1 MNEVRVSTTAV
12 FNPGTKKPTPARGS
26 ATAKLNVFT
35 LGVPA
40 VTAKIPR
47 AVISANQVVFEP
59 GVKKIAPVKASVKAK
74 VRVTRVTA
82 KATAKPRNFVVVQKA
97 RAHAKQ
103 ILTKGELAKPHDNKS
118 ASSRATHDPAVTG
131 IRNYVTAARA
141 ISGVTFLRKLAP
153 HDRKTATAKAV
164 FGSFSSRPPA
174 FSWR

>member
-12 FNPGTKKPTPARGS
+12 FNPGTKKPTPVRSG

-35 LGVPA
+35 FGIPA
-40 VTAKIPR
+40 ATAKAPR
-47 AVISANQVVFEP
+47 VETSAKQVVFDP
-59 GVKKIAPVKASVKAK
+59 GVEKAAPVMTSVKAK

-82 KATAKPRNFVVVQKA
+82 KASAKPRNFVVRQKA
-97 RAHAKQ
+97 ISRAKQ
-103 ILTKGELAKPHDNKS
+103 FITVGELAKPHDSKS
-118 ASSRATHDPAVTG
+118 ATSRATHNPAITD

-164 FGSFSSRPPA
+164 FGSFSSRPPV